1 MIILR
6 YIQTNLIGYFEVYKV
21 FLVTSWQ
28 NLIIHKKQA
37 YMEAVATDFGIKEAL
52 SQLGV
57 KDLNEGT
64 STGSNNFSNGDI
76 IESYSPVDGKLIGKV
91 KSTTQEDYDKVMD
104 AATSAFL
111 SFRDMPSP
119 QRGEIVRQFGNKL
132 RDLKEP
138 LGKLVSYEMGK
149 SLQEGYGEVQE
160 MIDICDFAVGLSRQL
175 NGQVIPSER
184 PGHIMREQWHPIGV
198 VGIISAFNF
207 PVAVW
212 AWNTALAWIC
222 GDVCVWKASEK
233 APLCSIAC
241 QNIIAAILKEN
252 NLPEGISCIING
264 DYKVGEMMT
273 TDSRIPLV
281 SATGSTRMG
290 RIVGATVAGRFG
302 KSLLELGGNN
312 AIIITPTADLKV
324 VVPGAVFGAVGT
336 CGQRCTSTRRLIIH
350 ESVYDKVRDAIVGAY
365 GQLTIGNPLDETNHI
380 GPLIDKD
387 AVNAYLAAIEKAK
400 AEGGNV
406 LVEGGVL
413 EGEGYESGCYVK
425 PAIIE
430 AENHFEIVQ
439 HETFA
444 PVLYLMKYSGDV
456 ENAIAKQ
463 NGVAQGLSSAIMTN
477 EMKEA
482 EKFLSYAGSDC
493 GIANV
498 NIGTSGAEIGG
509 AFGGEKETGGGR
521 ESGSD
526 AWKVYMRR
534 QTNTVNYSDEL
545 PLAQGIKF
553 DL

>member
-1 MIILR
+1 MA
-6 YIQTNLIGYFEVYKV
+6 T
-21 FLVTSWQ
+21 
-28 NLIIHKKQA
+28 
-37 YMEAVATDFGIKEAL
+37 VANAFGIESAL
-52 SQLGV
+52 EKLGV
-57 KDLNEGT
+57 NEINKGT
-64 STGSNNFSNGDI
+64 STGSNWFSEGNMI
-76 IESYSPVDGKLIGKV
+76 SSYSPVDGKLIGKV
-91 KSTTQEDYDKVMD
+91 TTTSREDYDRVIDTAQAAYKEWRKVP
-104 AATSAFL
+104 A
-111 SFRDMPSP
+111 P

-132 RDLKEP
+132 RELKEP
-138 LGKLVSYEMGK
+138 LGQLVSYEMGK

-175 NGQVIPSER
+175 NGQTIPSER
-184 PGHIMREQWHPIGV
+184 PGHVMREQWHPIGI

-212 AWNTALAWIC
+212 SWNTALAWIC

-233 APLCSIAC
+233 APICSIAC

-252 NLPEGISCIING
+252 DLPEGISSIING

-273 TDSRIPLV
+273 TDTRVPLV

-290 RIVGATVAGRFG
+290 RIVGATVAERFG

-336 CGQRCTSTRRLIIH
+336 AGQRCTSTRRLIIH

-365 GQLTIGNPLDETNHI
+365 GQIVIGNPLDETKHM

-387 AVNAYLAAIEKAK
+387 AVNMYLAAIEKAK
-400 AEGGNV
+400 AEGGNA

-413 EGEGYESGCYVK
+413 EGEGFESGCYVK

-444 PVLYLMKYSGDV
+444 PILYLMKYSGDV
-456 ENAIAKQ
+456 ENAIETQ

-526 AWKVYMRR
+526 SWKVYMRR